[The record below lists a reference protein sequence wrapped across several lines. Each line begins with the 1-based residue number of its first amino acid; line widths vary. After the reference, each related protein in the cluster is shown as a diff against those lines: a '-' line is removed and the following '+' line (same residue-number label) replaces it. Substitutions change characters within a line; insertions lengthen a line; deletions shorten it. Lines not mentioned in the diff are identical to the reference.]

1 MKKRFYLYFTVLLLT
16 VILLLSVYPASA
28 LPATVDLRQSEKST
42 LYGDINGDGVIDGR
56 DVIRLRKYLST
67 YDPETG
73 TAEAEVTAG
82 ADCNG
87 DGSITG
93 QDLVRLRKYLIT
105 YDSATG
111 SAEVTL
117 GPSVPP
123 KPEVTTD
130 PAYVVFEQTKAPMYF
145 TGANAVK
152 AEVVKDSKEGNVV
165 KLSTTA
171 KSGDPYIT
179 FNYEGYMRAFSLT
192 AVSADT
198 YKYIVFKVK
207 CENCSNGTFVLYYN
221 AGTVYSATQ
230 ECSRML
236 SYDNGNEDWQY
247 IIFNLDGAAKWT
259 GKVHN
264 LRLDYMLSCQGANE
278 NMYLSSVQFAK
289 DRSEIAELLQTG
301 EDPRAMTDEE
311 REQAEALLA
320 SVTSE
325 IPAVLNDKITVANDD
340 PQISLWFDHSYNNT
354 PAEDTTSTGMNT
366 YQIKLAKNEIEGCHL
381 MLASTADKTDLT
393 LQISDFKN
401 NEGDVLTKEVCYGYY
416 FEDVEGMTV
425 ADPIPLLEHEFDLEA
440 NRSKMFII
448 KVKSTASTKPG
459 QYSADAVLLNSA
471 GTEIKRAKVYAYV
484 WNFAL
489 PETSNCKTLTDLGWM
504 NIYAGHRVYAGD
516 DSLLYSIYYEYLL
529 ENKMCAYNLPY
540 YADGQYSDNRVEKYL
555 NDPRVTSFCVCWK
568 TPFNEDYVR
577 RAYNRLSSNES
588 WLEKA
593 YFYPIDEPMN
603 KAKLDEI
610 KNDANVIKSVFGD
623 SYKLI
628 VPMHLNEAL
637 NSDGSL
643 DWFEYVKGSVNVWC
657 AHTYFFNNYADFKAN
672 PLLTY
677 RCSTKIESK
686 LGTFTDR
693 MARQQAEGD
702 EVWWYVT
709 RYPHNPEITLSISDK
724 SVQHRILFWQQKLYN
739 VDGFLYYASNDWY
752 HIEGT
757 DTNRYMW
764 DKKFEQDNS
773 YPYRV
778 YGNGVLVYCGAGL
791 QEYLDRYSEGDYG
804 AVGYYGPVGSLRLES
819 VRDGIEDY
827 DYFTMLDEL
836 YGEGTSDLLI
846 KMITTSLGNYSTD
859 TDLFTQLRVAAGD
872 LIAAKQ

>member
-1 MKKRFYLYFTVLLLT
+1 MKKVYLYLTVLILT
-16 VILLLSVYPASA
+16 VMLLLSVYPAIA
-28 LPATVDLRQSEKST
+28 LPAVSEPMQGAKGAVV
-42 LYGDINGDGVIDGR
+42 YGDVNGDGNINGK
-56 DVIRLRKYLST
+56 DVIRLRKYLAS
-67 YDPETG
+67 YDPESG
-73 TAEAEVTAG
+73 TSEVEITAG

-87 DGSITG
+87 DGEIAG
-93 QDLVRLRKYLIT
+93 KDLIRLRKYLLN
-105 YDSATG
+105 YDETTG
-111 SAEVTL
+111 TSDVTL
-117 GPSVPP
+117 GPDVPL
-123 KPEVTTD
+123 KPETPQD
-130 PAYVVFEQTKAPMYF
+130 PAYVVFDDTKSPSYF
-145 TGANAVK
+145 TGGNSVK
-152 AEVVKDSKEGNVV
+152 ATVEKDAKEGNVI

-179 FNYEGYMRAFSLT
+179 FNYESYMRAFGLT
-192 AVSADT
+192 AVSADD
-198 YKYIVFKVK
+198 YKYVVLRVK
-207 CENCSNGTFVLYYN
+207 CENCSNGTFFMYYC
-221 AGTVYSATQ
+221 AGSVYSATQ
-230 ECSRML
+230 DCTRML
-236 SYDNGNEDWQY
+236 SYDNGNEGWQY
-247 IIFNLDGAAKWT
+247 LVFNFDGSNKWS
-259 GKVHN
+259 GKVHSM
-264 LRLDYMLSCQGANE
+264 RLDFMLTCQGAGE
-278 NMYLSSVQFAK
+278 NMYISSISFLK
-289 DRSEIAELLQTG
+289 DSSDISGLVTVG
-301 EDPRAMTDEE
+301 EDPRAITEEE
-311 REQAEALLA
+311 REQAEAILA
-320 SVTSE
+320 SVTSAA
-325 IPAVLNDKITVANDD
+325 PAVSNDKITAANED

-354 PAEDTTSTGMNT
+354 PAEDTESTGMNT

-381 MLASTADKTDLT
+381 MLASTVKKTGMT
-393 LQISDFKN
+393 LRISDFTN
-401 NEGDVLTKEVCYGYY
+401 ADGDVLTKEVCYGYY
-416 FEDVEGMTV
+416 FDDVEGMTV
-425 ADPIPLLEHEFDLEA
+425 ADPIPLLEHEFDLDA
-440 NRSKMFII
+440 GKSKMFII
-448 KVKSTASTKPG
+448 KVKSTKNTKAG
-459 QYSADAVLLNSA
+459 QYSADAVLFDST
-471 GTEIKRAKVYAYV
+471 GKEVKRAKVYAYI
-484 WNFAL
+484 WNFTL

-516 DSLLYSIYYEYLL
+516 DSLLYSKYYDYLL
-529 ENKMCAYNLPY
+529 ENKMCCYNLPY
-540 YADGQYSDNRVEKYL
+540 YADGQYSDDRVEKYL

-568 TPFNEDYVR
+568 TEFSENYVR
-577 RAYNRLSSNES
+577 KAYNRLSKKPE

-593 YFYPIDEPMN
+593 YFYPIDEPGN
-603 KAKLDEI
+603 KSKLDEI
-610 KNDANVIKSVFGD
+610 NNAGAVIKRVFGD
-623 SYKLI
+623 NYKLI

-637 NSDGSL
+637 QTDGSL

-657 AHTYFFNNYADFKAN
+657 PHNYFFNNYADFNAN

-677 RCSTKIESK
+677 RCSTKIEEK

-693 MARQQAEGD
+693 MAREQAEGD

-724 SVQHRILFWQQKLYN
+724 SVQHRLMFWQQKLYN
-739 VDGFLYYASNDWY
+739 IDGFLYYASNDWY

-836 YGEGTSDLLI
+836 YGEGTSDLII
-846 KMITTSLGNYSTD
+846 KLLTTSLGTYSTD